1 MSKISTKQI
10 CTCCGKTKAKQTNF
24 YISQSNLFAY
34 NDGRLTICKD
44 CVILKY
50 DELVNIYS
58 NEKKALFHLCNMLD
72 VYFNNELCES
82 AFVQSANAG
91 SRNLAKIYFQKIN
104 SLFQYKGKTSLN
116 SELFKEDK
124 LENIDKSEE
133 EDAEEIVNDNDIK
146 INSEIIRRWGNG
158 LTPSDYVFLETNYQE
173 FIDSYS
179 HEQPAERLLL
189 RQLSKVLLEGEI
201 CRKKGDIGGFEK
213 MNKLVSQMLSDA
225 NIKPSQ
231 KRSFGEKDG
240 ETFGTFIRDI
250 EMNEPIP
257 APLEQFKDAD
267 KIEKMII
274 KYFINPMAR
283 VFDLKGLE
291 DEKEG
296 GENDNSK

>member
-1 MSKISTKQI
+1 MSKLATKQT

-24 YISQSNLFAY
+24 YISQSNLFTH

-50 DELVNIYS
+50 DELVSIYS
-58 NEKKALFHLCNMLD
+58 NEKKALYHLCNMLD

-124 LENIDKSEE
+124 M
-133 EDAEEIVNDNDIK
+133 DNDVLDGELEELDVDDTNNIK
-146 INSEIIRRWGNG
+146 VNSEIIRRWGNG
-158 LTPSDYVFLETNYQE
+158 LTASDYVFLETNYQE

-189 RQLSKVLLEGEI
+189 RQLSKVLLEGEH
-201 CRKKGDIGGFEK
+201 CRKKNDINGFEK

-231 KRSFGEKDG
+231 KRTFGEKDG

-257 APLEQFKDAD
+257 APLEQFKDSD

-274 KYFINPMAR
+274 KYFINPMAK